1 MIDQHRDGMNAIV
14 INLARRSQLLVEQ
27 QLHLLH
33 EMQREERDPARLAA
47 LFRVDHLAAR
57 LRRQDENLLVLAGG
71 QPRRRVG
78 AGLSLDGLVLA
89 AVSEVEQY
97 HRLRPEF
104 DVSGQISGPA
114 TADLV
119 HLLAELV
126 ENAIAFSP
134 PDSSVRIL
142 STKDGGEAV
151 IEITD
156 EGIGLSP
163 GALAEANEMLEF
175 PPELDLAASE
185 RMGLVVVSHLAARHR
200 VRVRLRSS
208 HTGTTATVRIPGELW
223 RIEGEA

>member
-1 MIDQHRDGMNAIV
+1 MLDQHRDGMNAIV

-57 LRRQDENLLVLAGG
+57 MQRFDENLLVLAGG
-71 QPRRRVG
+71 QPRRRAG
-78 AGLSLDGLVLA
+78 AALRLGDLVLA
-89 AVSEVEQY
+89 AVSEVEHY
-97 HRLRPEF
+97 HRLRIEF
-104 DVSGQISGPA
+104 GVSGQVGGHA

-134 PDSSVRIL
+134 PDSPVRIL
-142 STKDGGEAV
+142 STKDGDDAV

-163 GALAEANEMLEF
+163 GGLAEANELLEF
-175 PPELDLAASE
+175 PPDLDLPASE

-223 RIEGEA
+223 RTEGAE

>member
-1 MIDQHRDGMNAIV
+1 MIDQHRDGMNAIF

-27 QLHLLH
+27 QLQLLH
-33 EMQREERDPARLAA
+33 EMQREERDPARLAG
-47 LFRVDHLAAR
+47 LFRVDHLASR
-57 LRRQDENLLVLAGG
+57 LRRNDENLLVLAGG
-71 QPRRRVG
+71 QPRRRAG
-78 AGLSLDGLVLA
+78 AGLSLDDLVLA
-89 AVSEVEQY
+89 ALSEVEQY

-104 DVSGQISGPA
+104 DVSGLVSGHA

-134 PDSSVRIL
+134 PDSPVRIL
-142 STKDGGEAV
+142 STKDGGDAV
-151 IEITD
+151 IEIAD

-175 PPELDLAASE
+175 PPELDLASSE

-200 VRVRLRSS
+200 VRVSLRSS
-208 HTGTTATVRIPGELW
+208 HIGTTATVRIPGELW
-223 RIEGEA
+223 RTKGAA